1 MKQDNVAAN
10 TGAGIAAILFGV
22 SVVAVRIAVRDVP
35 PLTLA
40 LLRFGQGSF
49 VLFIALAAFR
59 RDLFRIDRR
68 DLPYLGL
75 LGVIFFAVFPFTFNL
90 GMRYVDAS
98 HGALLLA
105 TMPLWTLILAR
116 FAARE
121 RLSARQVIGVLTS
134 MVGVAFVMADRTAA
148 VGAGTSNSLKGNV
161 LLIATAICGATYN
174 VLAKRMLSRYA
185 GLTVTFY
192 AMLIG
197 TIFLAPAP
205 FVEAAPRL
213 SALGAETLVMVAFL
227 GVFGAALSFSLWT
240 SALRRLSPTQ
250 VAVYINLN
258 PISATLLAAVMLHE
272 HLSVNFILGF
282 LAVATGVMIVNWTR
296 STNA

>member
-10 TGAGIAAILFGV
+10 TAAGIAAILFGI
-22 SVVAVRIAVRDVP
+22 SVVAVRIEIRDVP

-116 FAARE
+116 FVARE

-148 VGAGTSNSLKGNV
+148 GAGASNSMKGNL

-213 SALGAETLVMVAFL
+213 DALGAETLVMVAFL
-227 GVFGAALSFSLWT
+227 GVFGAAVSFSLWT
-240 SALRRLSPTQ
+240 SALQRLSPTQ

-272 HLSVNFILGF
+272 HLSVNFVLGF

-296 STNA
+296 STSA

>member
-10 TGAGIAAILFGV
+10 TAAGLAAILFGI

-75 LGVIFFAVFPFTFNL
+75 LGVIFFAVFPVTFNL

-134 MVGVAFVMADRTAA
+134 MVGVVFVMADRTAA
-148 VGAGTSNSLKGNV
+148 GAGASNSLKGNL

-174 VLAKRMLSRYA
+174 VLAKRMLSRYS

-213 SALGAETLVMVAFL
+213 DALGAETLVMVAFL

-240 SALRRLSPTQ
+240 SALQRLSPTQ

-272 HLSVNFILGF
+272 HLSVNFVLGF